1 MYVIS
6 FDIVK
11 LVLICV
17 MLFVGKKT

>member
-11 LVLICV
+11 LVLICI
-17 MLFVGKKT
+17 MIFVGKKT

>member
-17 MLFVGKKT
+17 TLFVGMKT